1 MSTSLKTLII
11 GASVHHWRYSYMAA
25 ASLLDAGHEI
35 VLIGSRPGEVLDETI
50 QTGHPPLEGIHTVT
64 LYINPSH
71 QQEYADYILGLKPKR
86 VIFNPGTENPILAA
100 RLHEAGVEVIPAC
113 TLVMLSAD
121 VY

>member
-11 GASVHHWRYSYMAA
+11 GASVHPWRYSYMAA
-25 ASLLDAGHEI
+25 ARLLDAGHEI
-35 VLIGSRPGEVLDETI
+35 VLIGSRPGEVL
-50 QTGHPPLEGIHTVT
+50 
-64 LYINPSH
+64 
-71 QQEYADYILGLKPKR
+71 EYADYILGLKPKR